1 MTRTKFS
8 ADLKKKVA
16 LEALKERKTLREI
29 ASDYGISP
37 SQVTRWKDE
46 LISGASDIFEKG
58 KSKEAIKVKEL
69 EEKEGQFHKK
79 IGQLTLEVDFLKKKL
94 DQMK

>member
-1 MTRTKFS
+1 MARTKFS

-29 ASDYGISP
+29 ANEYGIYP
-37 SQVTRWKDE
+37 SQVTRWRDE
-46 LISGASDIFEKG
+46 LITGATTVFEKG
-58 KSKEAIKVKEL
+58 KSKEAIKLKEL

-94 DQMK
+94 DQIR